1 MKIDSELIGSV
12 FGLCGAFLI
21 SFGNPIG
28 FFFFLVTNIAFIKM
42 GYDNNLKS
50 FVLVQFA
57 FLASTLIGI
66 FNNFTF
72 DWLKGI
78 I

>member
-28 FFFFLVTNIAFIKM
+28 FFFFLVTNISFIKM
-42 GYDNNLKS
+42 GYDNNLKP